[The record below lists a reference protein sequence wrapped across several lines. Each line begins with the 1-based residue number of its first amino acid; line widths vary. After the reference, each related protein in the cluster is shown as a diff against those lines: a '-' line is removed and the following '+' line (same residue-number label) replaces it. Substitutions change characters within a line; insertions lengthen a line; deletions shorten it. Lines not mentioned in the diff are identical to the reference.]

1 MVSRANPNIFEVP
14 IREAAPRIEAAALAV
29 GMDGDAAWRAE
40 LSDAVEVRRSAYLT
54 IKFAVEWLGALLLL
68 GASLPLL
75 VVLAL
80 LVRWTSRGPSFYAQ
94 TRLGRGGVRY
104 RIYKLR
110 TMVHDAEAATG
121 PVWAAL
127 SGDSRITPLGRVL
140 RATHL
145 DELPQLWNV
154 LRGEMGLIG
163 PRPER
168 PEIAGRIERKVAG
181 YRGRLAVRPGVTGL
195 AQILLPADD
204 PADPTLSC
212 VRRKLAYDLY
222 YVRNVSPLMDLRVAV
237 ATPCYFAA
245 AAVKAAGEAAAK
257 VLTKVRR
264 NSLRSYGVA
273 VQGQAFDQLFAAG
286 QPGQEGHAQ
295 PQQQQV
301 HAA

>member
-1 MVSRANPNIFEVP
+1 
-14 IREAAPRIEAAALAV
+14 
-29 GMDGDAAWRAE
+29 
-40 LSDAVEVRRSAYLT
+40 
-54 IKFAVEWLGALLLL
+54 
-68 GASLPLL
+68 
-75 VVLAL
+75 
-80 LVRWTSRGPSFYAQ
+80 
-94 TRLGRGGVRY
+94 
-104 RIYKLR
+104 
-110 TMVHDAEAATG
+110 VHDAEASTG

-168 PEIAGRIERKVAG
+168 PEIAGRIERKVPG

-195 AQILLPADD
+195 AQMLLPADD
-204 PADPTLSC
+204 PSDPTMGC

-222 YVRNVSPLMDLRVAV
+222 YVRNVSPAMDLRVAL

-245 AAVKAAGEAAAK
+245 AAAKAAGEAAAK
-257 VLTKVRR
+257 LLTKIRR
-264 NSLRSYGVA
+264 NALRSYGVS

-286 QPGQEGHAQ
+286 QSAHEGHAQ
-295 PQQQQV
+295 PQQQV

>member
-1 MVSRANPNIFEVP
+1 MVTGSG
-14 IREAAPRIEAAALAV
+14 ALEAV
-29 GMDGDAAWRAE
+29 GHQSFGAIDSATDGSAEGSAGEVVGGLYIHVKVAA
-40 LSDAVEVRRSAYLT
+40 
-54 IKFAVEWLGALLLL
+54 EWLGALLLL
-68 GASLPLL
+68 ALSCPLL
-75 VVLAL
+75 AALAL
-80 LVRWTSRGPSFYAQ
+80 AVRWTSRGPAFYAQ
-94 TRLGRGGVRY
+94 TRLGLGGVRY

-121 PVWAAL
+121 PVWASL
-127 SGDSRITPLGRVL
+127 SGDSRVTPLGRVL

-195 AQILLPADD
+195 AQMLLPADD
-204 PADPTLSC
+204 PSDPTLAC

-222 YVRNVSPLMDLRVAV
+222 YVRNVSILMDLRVAL

-245 AAVKAAGEAAAK
+245 AAAKAAGEAAAK

-264 NSLRSYGVA
+264 GTLRGYGVA

-286 QPGQEGHAQ
+286 QAAHEGQN
-295 PQQQQV
+295 QQQQQQQI